1 MRPTLAFDADDT
13 LWHNETHYAETQEAF
28 RALLRPFHDDAWI
41 DARLHDTEMRNLRS
55 YGYGI
60 KGFTLSMLET
70 ALELTENR
78 LDGAGLR
85 QVLELGKAMLDKPV
99 EPLPGVT
106 EVLAELA
113 ETFDLMV
120 ITKGDLFDQETKL
133 VKSGLGGHFSKVE
146 IVSEKDEAAYLAV
159 LPAPRHPARRLH
171 DGGQLREVRHP
182 PRAGP
187 GWPGHPHP
195 VPSDLGARGGP
206 QSGGSP
212 LPRARIHPGPAR
224 SPRRLVT
231 PSSAMIGGWRIPNLG
246 IRSADTRDLSRQGL

>member
-41 DARLHDTEMRNLRS
+41 DARLHDTELRNLRS

-99 EPLPGVT
+99 EPLPGVA
-106 EVLAELA
+106 EVLAALA
-113 ETFDLMV
+113 QTFDLMV

-133 VKSGLGGHFSKVE
+133 AKSGLGGHFSKVE
-146 IVSEKDEAAYLAV
+146 IVSEKDEAAYATILQRHGIMPAAFTMVGNSVKSDILPVLA
-159 LPAPRHPARRLH
+159 
-171 DGGQLREVRHP
+171 
-182 PRAGP
+182 
-187 GWPGHPHP
+187 
-195 VPSDLGARGGP
+195 LGARAIHIP
-206 QSGGSP
+206 YHLTWAHEVVTSP
-212 LPRARIHPGPAR
+212 VE
-224 SPRRLVT
+224 SPFPVLE
-231 PSSAMIGGWRIPNLG
+231 SI
-246 IRSADTRDLSRQGL
+246 RDLPGLLACW